1 MPQLQL
7 KQEGT
12 LTRSAWNYRVKDL
25 RQTKAKLKK
34 GSQVLNLL
42 SLSKLVIFFIVSN
55 LVTLCNA
62 ACPDVATVPTQLS
75 VNVSGILGAT
85 SNKLTTSGYSL
96 T

>member
-1 MPQLQL
+1 MPPLQL

-12 LTRSAWNYRVKDL
+12 LKSSAWNYRVKDL

-34 GSQVLNLL
+34 GFQVLNLL
-42 SLSKLVIFFIVSN
+42 SIGKLLILFMVSN
-55 LVTLCNA
+55 LVTICNA
-62 ACPDVATVPTQLS
+62 ACPDAATVPTQLS